1 MANLSRII
9 DETDF
14 SGVSGQVK
22 FIKGSRLIDIN
33 ILQWQNNKFIK
44 VGTYQSEAE
53 QLSLK
58 DNKIIWPNHQLPND
72 GRESCAFL
80 SLANAFNMDCQG
92 LQMVLIILACF
103 IVILVISLIIFWL
116 WKRKYDKILDETKQI
131 MSNYGIVVN
140 GIELI
145 EKEIPRERVVI
156 NRRLGEGAFG
166 TVYGGEALINDA
178 EGWQAVAV
186 KTLKPGASVDNR
198 LDFLA
203 ESDSM
208 KKFDHKNIVKLLGV
222 CLQK

>member
-1 MANLSRII
+1 MNHLAKVI
-9 DETDF
+9 DNMNFT
-14 SGVSGQVK
+14 GVSGK
-22 FIKGSRLIDIN
+22 INFHRGSRSIDVN
-33 ILQWQNNKFIK
+33 ILQWQNNNFEL
-44 VGTYQSEAE
+44 VGTFQPDTDKLEIFDS
-53 QLSLK
+53 
-58 DNKIIWPNHQLPND
+58 KIKWTASGRPTD
-72 GRESCAFL
+72 GRESCMFL
-80 SLANAFNMDCQG
+80 SLANAVGMDCRG
-92 LQMVLIILACF
+92 IQMVLF
-103 IVILVISLIIFWL
+103 ILVGFVSLIAISLVMFWL

-145 EKEIPRERVVI
+145 EKEIPRERVVV

-166 TVYGGEALINDA
+166 TVYGGEALINDD

-186 KTLKPGASVDNR
+186 KTLKQGASVDNR

-203 ESDSM
+203 EADSM